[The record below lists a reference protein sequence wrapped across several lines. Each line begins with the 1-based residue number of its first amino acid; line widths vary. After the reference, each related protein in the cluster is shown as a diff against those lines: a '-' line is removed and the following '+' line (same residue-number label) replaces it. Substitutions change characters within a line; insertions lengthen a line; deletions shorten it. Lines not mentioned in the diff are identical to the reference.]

1 METVATIE
9 LRDMGPTETMEILE
23 LSRKNME
30 HVETLET
37 LEIRTD
43 EPG

>member
-1 METVATIE
+1 METVATRE

-23 LSRKNME
+23 LKQENME
-30 HVETLET
+30 HVET